1 MIIKKSQKAI
11 TLLAISSLVL
21 VGCSSTAEPEAMDE
35 DVSEETTS
43 QESPEECT
51 PAHEDLETVEEG
63 FLTVAAYEYPPFS
76 IIEGDRISGAEGE
89 ILYEIADLECLELKV
104 LPGNGAAML
113 PSIQSGR
120 ADTTLGGWYRTKAG
134 EEILRLSN
142 PVIIDQ
148 MTFISVD
155 GTDSVSDLE
164 GKKVGSTLG
173 FLWNIDLGELL
184 GDDLILYET
193 SQALFSDL
201 ASGRLDVVVDTK
213 PSGTAALEK
222 TPVEGAV
229 FNVPPADDRVGAT
242 TKPGQTNFPVNL
254 DNPGLQEAIN
264 DNLDTLRE
272 QGVLGEIAEK
282 WGFAPELVAETT
294 PNLL

>member
-1 MIIKKSQKAI
+1 
-11 TLLAISSLVL
+11 
-21 VGCSSTAEPEAMDE
+21 MDE

-51 PAHEDLETVEEG
+51 PAHEDLETVEQG